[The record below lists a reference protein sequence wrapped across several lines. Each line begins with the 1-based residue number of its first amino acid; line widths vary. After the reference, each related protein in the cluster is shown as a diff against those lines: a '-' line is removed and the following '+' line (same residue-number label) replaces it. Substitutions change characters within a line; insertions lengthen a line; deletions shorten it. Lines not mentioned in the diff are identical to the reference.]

1 VRILVRA
8 VGGIGSGPEAELCD
22 LYAGRVG
29 KIGRGLGV
37 ARIDVAERAESR
49 ARTAE
54 ERKSAE
60 ARDLLA
66 QVPAGGVVV
75 ALDERGE
82 ALGSVAFARLIE
94 AHKDGGTG
102 TLAFL
107 LGGPD
112 GHGAEV
118 TARAARVLS
127 FGPATYPHALA
138 RVLLL
143 EQIYRAL
150 TILAGHPYH
159 RA

>member
-1 VRILVRA
+1 VRILIRA
-8 VGGIGSGPEAELCD
+8 VGGIGSGPEADLCE
-22 LYAGRVG
+22 LYAGRIG

-37 ARIDVAERAESR
+37 TRFDMAERPESR
-49 ARTAE
+49 ARTVE

-60 ARDLLA
+60 ARDLLS
-66 QVPAGGVVV
+66 QVPAGAVII

-82 ALGSVAFARLIE
+82 ALGSIAFARLIE
-94 AHKDGGTG
+94 AHKDGGAG

-107 LGGPD
+107 VGGPD

-118 TARAARVLS
+118 LAKASRTLS

-138 RVLLL
+138 RVLLT
-143 EQIYRAL
+143 EQVYRAL

-159 RA
+159 RV